1 MIEIKRSPTFRKNA
15 LIVDDDAVILQIISS
30 WMKYREW
37 NVETA
42 YNGTEA
48 YDLFVEKKHFNL
60 VLTDFNMPH
69 MDGLVLAEKIKE
81 MDPLTRIILITGTY
95 SGIVEQEINIIYID
109 DILYKPFSLDKL
121 DRIITGCIAKN
132 SITDSLMRRKRS
144 CETVA
149 D

>member
-1 MIEIKRSPTFRKNA
+1 MKIKSSPTIRKNA
-15 LIVDDDAVILQIISS
+15 LIVDDDAVILQLISS

-48 YDLFVEKKHFNL
+48 YDLFVEKKDFNL
-60 VLTDFNMPH
+60 VLTDYNMPH

-81 MDPLTRIILITGTY
+81 MDPLTRIILITGTC
-95 SGIVEQEINIIYID
+95 SSILEKEINIIYID
-109 DILYKPFSLDKL
+109 EILYKPFSLDKL
-121 DRIITGCIAKN
+121 DRIITVCTSGN
-132 SITDSLMRRKRS
+132 SITDSLMHRKRS
-144 CETVA
+144 CEIVA